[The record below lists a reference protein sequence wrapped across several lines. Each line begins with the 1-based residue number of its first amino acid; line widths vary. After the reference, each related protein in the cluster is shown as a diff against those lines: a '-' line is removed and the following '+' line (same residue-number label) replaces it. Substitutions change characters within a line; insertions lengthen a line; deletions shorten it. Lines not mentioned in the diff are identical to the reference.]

1 MIFSAFAP
9 SGESGQQGSSS
20 SEVFGAFRRNS
31 AYFFNYQTVIP
42 KAKNVYKFKNM
53 AVIFKPVMV
62 KVTRRG
68 SLNPH
73 ESPPGT
79 SNGAKYDLVGAS
91 GEFRVTAPWKWKGS
105 GDPRRPE
112 EIWGGG

>member
-1 MIFSAFAP
+1 MDNRVHLPVKFLELLGGTLHIFLIIRHSF
-9 SGESGQQGSSS
+9 
-20 SEVFGAFRRNS
+20 
-31 AYFFNYQTVIP
+31 P
-42 KAKNVYKFKNM
+42 KLRMFLYLKNV

-62 KVTRRG
+62 KVARRG

-73 ESPPGT
+73 ELPPGT

-112 EIWGGG
+112 EIWGG